1 MSDEA
6 QAPAGEDMENRIREA
21 YDRLPDIAKRRKTS
35 RIIRLSAFL
44 LYVLI
49 LVLGIWS
56 AIGIVYDN
64 VVERSPELATH
75 LQDNIGAILPTLQKQ
90 AEITAGSLIPKL
102 QAELGRAQRIAQGKF
117 VNELTGPN
125 GAAAKM
131 KIRLESDLENLV
143 QDRLKRHNESQ
154 IAQLEAAFPD
164 ELRCESTDSEKVC
177 AQKKERSKLMLE
189 LLLTSH
195 QRWAQSELGS
205 TYAGHFHEMEQIATT
220 MKGFSGAIGDSKDVS
235 NNAPEDILTLW
246 IEFAGEAMAG
256 SNDMFEAPPKGKR

>member
-35 RIIRLSAFL
+35 LVIRISAL
-44 LYVLI
+44 VLYVLI
-49 LVLGIWS
+49 LALGISS
-56 AIGIVYDN
+56 ALATLHEN
-64 VVERSPELATH
+64 VVERSPELATY
-75 LQDNIGAILPTLQKQ
+75 LQENITSILPTLEKQ
-90 AEITAGSLIPKL
+90 AQLTAGTLIPKL

-131 KIRLESDLENLV
+131 KVRMASDLENYV
-143 QDRLKRHNESQ
+143 NKRLERHNESQ
-154 IAQLEAAFPD
+154 ISQLEAAFPD

-177 AQKKERSKLMLE
+177 AQKKERSMLMLE

-195 QRWAQSELGS
+195 QQWAQKELGS

-220 MKGFSGAIGDSKDVS
+220 MQGFSAAIGDTKEVS
-235 NNAPEDILTLW
+235 GDAPEDILTLW

-256 SNDMFEAPPKGKR
+256 SNDMFEAPAKGKR